1 MYGKSIFENFI
12 DNRYQG
18 LDLVKDKYEIEKIIK
33 NNLSHSNFIMDGY
46 TTNILSNNNNNNK
59 IDIKK

>member
-46 TTNILSNNNNNNK
+46 NTINTLSSIYHHNI
-59 IDIKK
+59 